1 MRTLLKKDATRHEP
15 FEVSQAV
22 GDVVKL
28 IKGKAVSRRISIDV
42 DLAADLAPILGD
54 RIQFQQVLLNLL
66 MNACD
71 AVQDIDSSLRRVVL
85 RTGRRDA
92 MALVQVHDRGVG
104 LSDREVALVF
114 EPFYTTKRDGMG
126 LGLSI
131 SREIVQAHGGT
142 LEAMRNPD
150 HGMTFSATFPL
161 FLP

>member
-1 MRTLLKKDATRHEP
+1 
-15 FEVSQAV
+15 
-22 GDVVKL
+22 
-28 IKGKAVSRRISIDV
+28 
-42 DLAADLAPILGD
+42 
-54 RIQFQQVLLNLL
+54 
-66 MNACD
+66 
-71 AVQDIDSSLRRVVL
+71 
-85 RTGRRDA
+85 